1 MNYVILLAG
10 GVGKRMGADI
20 PKQFIKVKG
29 KPIIVYSIENFQR
42 NEQIEKIVVVCV
54 KDWIDHV
61 KELVKEYGLTKVEWV
76 IEGGS
81 TGHDSIKNGVFFLKD
96 KVNPDDYIIVHDAV
110 RPILPQKAINEVLR
124 VAHEKGNASSSIV
137 CHPPIVYTEDGES
150 GVKDIDREHVML
162 TASPQVYKFSLALS
176 CYEKA
181 EAENKNNLQIFNN
194 NQNARMSIAQNNA
207 ISSSIGGILAMTPA
221 SVFRGTF
228 GTMFDVANEGIKQ
241 TAESMNYNLNID
253 NMRNSP
259 QQLQSMNSDAVLI
272 SYIDEFGILIEM
284 QEPIDFEKQ
293 SIIDYFKIFG
303 YTYNKINK
311 VKQFIKTRKYY
322 NYLQANIFEI
332 DGHIAEQL
340 KDLIKSTL
348 SKGIRFWHKDNFTG
362 EINFDLNN
370 IERSISNG

>member
-42 NEQIEKIVVVCV
+42 NEQIKKIVVVCL
-54 KDWIDHV
+54 KDWIDYV
-61 KELVKEYGLTKVEWV
+61 KQLVKEYGLTKVEWI

-137 CHPPIVYTEDGES
+137 CHPPIVYTEDGKS

-162 TASPQVYKFSLALS
+162 TASPQAYRFSLALS

-181 EAENKNNLQIFNN
+181 EAENKNIFTFTSSLLIHYGERVYFAKGTTSNIKVTKKED
-194 NQNARMSIAQNNA
+194 IA
-207 ISSSIGGILAMTPA
+207 L
-221 SVFRGTF
+221 
-228 GTMFDVANEGIKQ
+228 
-241 TAESMNYNLNID
+241 
-253 NMRNSP
+253 
-259 QQLQSMNSDAVLI
+259 
-272 SYIDEFGILIEM
+272 
-284 QEPIDFEKQ
+284 FEALVNVPEELLF
-293 SIIDYFKIFG
+293 S
-303 YTYNKINK
+303 
-311 VKQFIKTRKYY
+311 
-322 NYLQANIFEI
+322 E
-332 DGHIAEQL
+332 
-340 KDLIKSTL
+340 
-348 SKGIRFWHKDNFTG
+348 
-362 EINFDLNN
+362 
-370 IERSISNG
+370 